1 MKLKTYRAESMASAL
16 AQVKRDLGKDAV
28 ILHTRAYK
36 SGAVLGFGGKPV
48 VEITAS
54 DDVTPALAKH
64 PRELVPARNALSA
77 ASSAPTVH
85 ASRPNRVSIV
95 AVAIQS
101 APANLGPAAAAAPV
115 AAHAAASALRAC
127 AANGATPATTPATT
141 PAAASITVQTELA
154 AIRRMVAQ
162 VMAHQPAGT
171 ITAASAGG
179 LSEPLLTQYAKL
191 IENEVARELAG
202 ELVAAL
208 SGELSPAELA
218 DEAVVHKAMLK
229 KLENLIPVADSI
241 APAARQAD
249 GRPLTLAVIGPTGV
263 GKTTTIAKLAATYS
277 LRQGCKVGLITTD
290 TYRIGAV
297 EQLQTYANIM
307 GIPLKVAQTAVEA
320 KAAVQSFSDR
330 DVILI
335 DTAGRSPGDSA
346 RLSHLADVLALTN
359 PHQTHLALS
368 TTSGQCSLM
377 RTIESFAPLRPNRII
392 LTKLD
397 EATSIG
403 VLLNVLR
410 RASEQLCGAR
420 FSFLTTGQEVPADIE
435 PSSSDRLARMML
447 DGIAAT

>member
-54 DDVTPALAKH
+54 DDATPALAKH

-77 ASSAPTVH
+77 ASFAPTLH
-85 ASRPNRVSIV
+85 ASRPNRASIV
-95 AVAIQS
+95 AVAVQS
-101 APANLGPAAAAAPV
+101 APANLGPSAAAAPV

-127 AANGATPATTPATT
+127 AAIGATPATTL
-141 PAAASITVQTELA
+141 AAASITVQTELA

-171 ITAASAGG
+171 ITAASARG

-229 KLENLIPVADSI
+229 KLENLIPVADSL
-241 APAARQAD
+241 APATRQAD

-290 TYRIGAV
+290 TYRIAAV

-368 TTSGQCSLM
+368 TTSGQSSLM

-403 VLLNVLR
+403 VLLGILR
-410 RASEQLCGAR
+410 RASGQLCGAQ

-435 PSSSDRLARMML
+435 PSRPDRLARLLL
-447 DGIAAT
+447 DGITVS